1 MSTFGVI
8 VTNRSFFPDHLVV
21 TGRET
26 LLRKLGEWGHRAIAL
41 STDDTYLGQVVTYD
55 EAAKCARLFRAHCD
69 EIEGI
74 IVCLPNFGEEA
85 GVADALRMAGLN
97 VPVLVQACDDELDKL
112 QLVNR
117 RDAFCGKLSLCNNL
131 YQNDIPFTNTS
142 RHTCALDSDSFKAD
156 VERFSVLCRV
166 VRRLR
171 SARLGVLGARPDP
184 FRTVRYS
191 EKLLQRLGITTAVS
205 DFSEIIAAARQV
217 DEARIADQLDAIRA
231 YAAIEPGVSA
241 DKLRLQAAMTLAV
254 ADWTR
259 AHHCDAI
266 AMQCWDTIEQNFG
279 CAACLSMS
287 MLSSAG
293 IPAACETDVMGALS
307 MLALLTASGNPPVYE
322 DWNNNYG
329 DCPDRCINVH
339 CSNYPTCA
347 FAEPPVIGHLDIL
360 ATTLGKDVSFGALK
374 GRVRAGDMTYLKLTT
389 DDKHGKVKCYLGE
402 GEFVDAPL
410 DTFGGVAVCQVRD
423 LNGLMN
429 HLVNNGYEHHVAIT
443 HGRCAD
449 VLEEA
454 LTKYLGIEVY
464 RHS

>member
-171 SARLGVLGARPDP
+171 SARLGVLGA
-184 FRTVRYS
+184 
-191 EKLLQRLGITTAVS
+191 
-205 DFSEIIAAARQV
+205 
-217 DEARIADQLDAIRA
+217 
-231 YAAIEPGVSA
+231 
-241 DKLRLQAAMTLAV
+241 
-254 ADWTR
+254 
-259 AHHCDAI
+259 
-266 AMQCWDTIEQNFG
+266 
-279 CAACLSMS
+279 
-287 MLSSAG
+287 
-293 IPAACETDVMGALS
+293 
-307 MLALLTASGNPPVYE
+307 
-322 DWNNNYG
+322 
-329 DCPDRCINVH
+329 
-339 CSNYPTCA
+339 
-347 FAEPPVIGHLDIL
+347 
-360 ATTLGKDVSFGALK
+360 
-374 GRVRAGDMTYLKLTT
+374 
-389 DDKHGKVKCYLGE
+389 
-402 GEFVDAPL
+402 
-410 DTFGGVAVCQVRD
+410 
-423 LNGLMN
+423 
-429 HLVNNGYEHHVAIT
+429 
-443 HGRCAD
+443 
-449 VLEEA
+449 
-454 LTKYLGIEVY
+454 
-464 RHS
+464 